1 MRTSGSMKQTEP
13 MSEKAHSD
21 PSALTLREATQ
32 CASRII
38 RFGTRAAT
46 VETVSQLLSEYL
58 YDHFRVP
65 ETAAPALLLS
75 RVFVTRPLDTLEP
88 RLKIMAEGMAGTHEL
103 SRRAR
108 CFVLM
113 GSCGQFHVWCHP
125 RLSTRFGCVPLEG
138 PDFHIRMP
146 IFSHL
151 LDQLEIGS
159 FSAQQHD
166 GAFLLSDSDLDR
178 AFSVFHIE
186 EALGHPFIPAQA
198 ECVQQYEVKSVI
210 GFGGRLPSGEA
221 FAAVLFSAVH
231 IPPAAANHFRVIALS
246 AYLAFLNS
254 DLAFI
259 EEHLRHRERLKGNDR
274 SDVSSHQ
281 VLEAQ
286 RRGHERMLDLFDR
299 VGREQAEHIER
310 TTQELR
316 ALTSRLFT
324 SEDSYRRQ
332 LSLDL
337 HDELSSKIGSIIFNM
352 GSLLAAPP
360 QDQHQLL
367 DSIGRFR
374 EELDV
379 LSTWSRS
386 KAHELHPAVLTN
398 LGLVAAVKRLAVEYA
413 NRLKCPVEVRVAGES
428 VPEICPLLST
438 TIYRVIQEAL
448 RNVEKHAKASR
459 VEVALSMEADG
470 LRVRIED
477 NGVGFDRE
485 KTRKEVAGI
494 GLIGIEERIRLV
506 NGALSIGECCG
517 TGTRI
522 DVMVPHQRKAWE

>member
-1 MRTSGSMKQTEP
+1 MSGSMKQTEP
-13 MSEKAHSD
+13 MSRNAPGD
-21 PSALTLREATQ
+21 PSILTLREATQ
-32 CASRII
+32 CASHIV
-38 RFGTRAAT
+38 RFGTRVAT
-46 VETVSQLLSEYL
+46 VETVAQLLSEYL

-65 ETAAPALLLS
+65 QTGAPALLLS
-75 RVFVTRPLDTLEP
+75 RVFVTRPLDTLEL
-88 RLKIMAEGMAGTHEL
+88 RLKIMAEGIAGTHDL
-103 SRRAR
+103 SGQAR
-108 CFVLM
+108 CCVLM
-113 GSCGQFHVWCHP
+113 GACGQFSFWCHP
-125 RLSTRFGCVPLEG
+125 RLSTRFSCLPLES
-138 PDFHIRMP
+138 PDFKTRMP
-146 IFSHL
+146 MLFHL
-151 LDQLEIGS
+151 FDQFELGS

-166 GAFLLSDSDLDR
+166 ADYMVSDLDR
-178 AFSVFHIE
+178 AIKVFHIE

-198 ECVQQYEVKSVI
+198 ECVQPSGLKSVI

-221 FAAVLFSAVH
+221 FAAVFFSVVH

-246 AYLAFLNS
+246 AHLAFLNS
-254 DLAFI
+254 DFAFI
-259 EEHLRHRERLKGNDR
+259 EEHLRHRESLKRNDR
-274 SDVSSHQ
+274 NNLSYHQ

-286 RRGHERMLDLFDR
+286 RRGHERMLDYYDR
-299 VGREQAEHIER
+299 AGREQAGRIER

-324 SEDSYRRQ
+324 SEDNYRRQ
-332 LSLDL
+332 LSLEL
-337 HDELSSKIGSIIFNM
+337 HDDLSSKIGSIMFNM

-367 DSIGRFR
+367 DSIGQFR

-379 LSTWSRS
+379 LLTWSRA

-413 NRLKCPVEVRVAGES
+413 NRMRCPVEVRVAGES
-428 VPEICPLLST
+428 VPEMCPLVST

-459 VEVALSMEADG
+459 VAIALSMEADG
-470 LRVRIED
+470 VRVRIED

-485 KTRKEVAGI
+485 QTRKEMAGI

-506 NGALSIGECCG
+506 NGALSIGGSGG

-522 DVMVPHQRKAWE
+522 DAMVPHQRKAGE